1 MRWKFI
7 HLFND
12 RLEIA
17 RIERKEGKNKKKKK
31 KKKKEENKEENFKKK

>member
-17 RIERKEGKNKKKKK
+17 RIERKEGKKKKK
-31 KKKKEENKEENFKKK
+31 KKKKEEKKEENFKKK